1 MSKSNTGQTGEDS
14 IRIGGKEV
22 HELSVVDQ
30 MRARKG
36 IKLTAKQ
43 QAIKDVKA
51 EFPQYQVAGLDAAIR
66 AAKANIVRFEKCI
79 KEEQA
84 TIAEYTGYLAL
95 CKQRDEKLAK
105 LEALK
110 D

>member
-1 MSKSNTGQTGEDS
+1 MSKSNTGQTGEES
-14 IRIGGKEV
+14 IRIGGQEV
-22 HELSVVDQ
+22 HDLSVVDQ

-43 QAIKDVKA
+43 QAIKDIKS

-66 AAKANIVRFEKCI
+66 QANANIVRFEKCV

-95 CKQRDEKLAK
+95 CKQRDAK
-105 LEALK
+105 LSKLEST